1 MLQRSKSNSIEIHTI
16 MIQLRSFSS
25 ISSNKI
31 LLLLILMGGFSL
43 KSYSQSPNKE
53 TTIDYLNRLL
63 GLQANVDVKQN
74 TIIIKIKNEN
84 GEIIREDKAQIPD
97 LQTEVY
103 YEQETGML
111 CIPCMKD
118 AEFCVTR
125 VLTIQK
131 IKKTY
136 GRITLPAG
144 SQEKFA
150 SLKKGIEH
158 LIKMQ
163 SEVGYKEE
171 ILFDE

>member
-1 MLQRSKSNSIEIHTI
+1 MLQPRT
-16 MIQLRSFSS
+16 LSS
-25 ISSNKI
+25 ISSSK
-31 LLLLILMGGFSL
+31 LLLLLTLMGAFSL

-53 TTIDYLNRLL
+53 TTIDYLNRSL
-63 GLQANVDVKQN
+63 GLQANVEVKQN

-84 GEIIREDKAQIPD
+84 GEVIREDKAQIPE

-103 YEQETGML
+103 YEEESGML

-125 VLTIQK
+125 ILNVQK

-136 GRITLPAG
+136 GRITIPAG

-150 SLKKGIEH
+150 ALKKGMEH

-171 ILFDE
+171 ISFDE